1 MSPPHATL
9 ILILALS
16 SSISHI
22 SSHTSSCT
30 HDFSQMGTKRNITH
44 CVKLSTLGAQF
55 AWNNI
60 ILNNNSNS
68 KIDIIFSAKMENDK
82 GWVAW
87 GVNPGETAQ
96 MVGTRALIGIKNPDG
111 SMKINTYNVT
121 SLTRIG
127 FPFLP
132 SKIELV
138 VEKRDLV
145 FQETIKHL
153 VIYATIVLPTEYNIS
168 RLNIVW
174 QVGHEVD
181 ELEPKIHSATLE
193 NMDSID
199 TIDLESGVVEVVGVN
214 RQHLRMVHGILNIV
228 GWGTILPIGVILSRY
243 LKRFPCK
250 YKYWFRLH
258 ASTQCVGYVLGVSGW
273 IIGLVLGHA
282 SSQHTFRTHRIL
294 GICIFT
300 FTTLQMFALR
310 LKPNMRDEFR
320 EYWNMYHHFLGYSLL
335 AIIATNIF
343 QGFAIL
349 RPRSHKWEQSY
360 IGILGALGL
369 ITLGFELVTW
379 IKFIRL
385 NKNRQKTSSSTQ
397 DADQAGGTTPPEGS

>member
-258 ASTQCVGYVLGVSGW
+258 ASTQCVGYVLG
-273 IIGLVLGHA
+273 
-282 SSQHTFRTHRIL
+282 
-294 GICIFT
+294 
-300 FTTLQMFALR
+300 MFALR